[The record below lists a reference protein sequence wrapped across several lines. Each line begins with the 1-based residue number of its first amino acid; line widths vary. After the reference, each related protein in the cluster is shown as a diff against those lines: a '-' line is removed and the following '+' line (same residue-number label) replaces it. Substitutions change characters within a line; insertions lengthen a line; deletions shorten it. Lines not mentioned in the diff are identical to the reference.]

1 MRAAELASLRWCR
14 GGVAPRAVSPFWQ
27 GGCHDHHDPLREGRP
42 AAVAA
47 TCRGSQSAAD
57 PGQGSRVALRNAA
70 GSRVGLWHR
79 SPSQLPQQ
87 PGPVV
92 NSNTAVQ
99 RLLQEQQQGKADGL
113 KKVTWPP
120 PPEDIA
126 DGEQEPVYAQEA
138 PAVNGFVSPV
148 PQYAQQVSRPG
159 RSPLQQQ
166 PPQQP
171 QQLPQ
176 TPPAHRRSGSRDRR
190 SPAWTPPPTFITL
203 RQSPPIHQE
212 PAPVVV
218 SQPATAIMQGVT
230 AKNRGDL
237 KWPPEVVEIIP
248 ETIAFEIPVA
258 RMEEPIV
265 RQSGVR
271 ARGDAKWPPQEY
283 KSRADEENAQRLAL
297 AKGPVCRPRLP
308 KRDYTS
314 FFDQNRVNAMYPG
327 YRAPPGTQHYVDE
340 TGVSEF

>member
-1 MRAAELASLRWCR
+1 MEYGW
-14 GGVAPRAVSPFWQ
+14 
-27 GGCHDHHDPLREGRP
+27 
-42 AAVAA
+42 
-47 TCRGSQSAAD
+47 RGSPSNLK
-57 PGQGSRVALRNAA
+57 QGPA
-70 GSRVGLWHR
+70 
-79 SPSQLPQQ
+79 
-87 PGPVV
+87 

-99 RLLQEQQQGKADGL
+99 RMLQEQQQGMEPSL

-120 PPEDIA
+120 PLEDYDVE
-126 DGEQEPVYAQEA
+126 DGEQEPVYAQAA
-138 PAVNGFVSPV
+138 PATNGFASPS
-148 PQYAQQVSRPG
+148 PQYAQQVTRPG
-159 RSPLQQQ
+159 RQPVQQ
-166 PPQQP
+166 QQP
-171 QQLPQ
+171 QQTTPR
-176 TPPAHRRSGSRDRR
+176 TPPPHRRSASRDRTRR
-190 SPAWTPPPTFITL
+190 SPAWTPPPTIISL

-218 SQPATAIMQGVT
+218 SQPATARMQEQSTPALQNGHLSRTNSTSVSPNPGTPKPTRVT

-248 ETIAFEIPVA
+248 ETIAFEVPLA
-258 RMEEPIV
+258 KLDEPIV

-283 KSRADEENAQRLAL
+283 KTRADEENAQRVAL

-308 KRDYTS
+308 KRDYSS
-314 FFDQNRVNAMYPG
+314 FFEQHKVNSMFPG

>member
-1 MRAAELASLRWCR
+1 MEYGWR
-14 GGVAPRAVSPFWQ
+14 G
-27 GGCHDHHDPLREGRP
+27 
-42 AAVAA
+42 
-47 TCRGSQSAAD
+47 
-57 PGQGSRVALRNAA
+57 
-70 GSRVGLWHR
+70 

-218 SQPATAIMQGVT
+218 SQPATAIMQAPVQNGNGTLSRTNSTPSSAACSPIQGVPGPGGVSPKPTRVT

>member
-1 MRAAELASLRWCR
+1 MEYGWR
-14 GGVAPRAVSPFWQ
+14 G
-27 GGCHDHHDPLREGRP
+27 
-42 AAVAA
+42 
-47 TCRGSQSAAD
+47 
-57 PGQGSRVALRNAA
+57 
-70 GSRVGLWHR
+70 

-99 RLLQEQQQGKADGL
+99 RLLQEQQQGKADDPQSFTARLEPRRRPQFEWPPRRTVVPQEARVRTLPPLPASNTGL

-218 SQPATAIMQGVT
+218 SQPATAIMQG
-230 AKNRGDL
+230 
-237 KWPPEVVEIIP
+237 
-248 ETIAFEIPVA
+248 
-258 RMEEPIV
+258 
-265 RQSGVR
+265 GVR